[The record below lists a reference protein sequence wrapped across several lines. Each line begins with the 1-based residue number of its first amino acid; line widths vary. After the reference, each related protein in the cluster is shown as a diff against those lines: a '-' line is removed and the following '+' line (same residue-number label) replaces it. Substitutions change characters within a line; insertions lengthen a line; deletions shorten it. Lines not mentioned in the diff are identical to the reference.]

1 MGGNAFTRAIADAF
15 KLNFQRA
22 EKLKRTAPMSK
33 YARQI
38 FQAMR
43 PVFTELASEIQRSLS
58 FYHSSN
64 PEAKLLKVIAF
75 GGGTKMRGLLKYL
88 RQTLQVPVE
97 RPDSFKKLAVAQG
110 VSAAKF
116 HEKVA
121 DFGVVYGLALQ
132 GLDLGRIESNL
143 LPRSVERSM
152 AWAGKAKYF
161 TAAAS
166 LLLLASIMCFARTNL
181 DKFSYGRNKRFQD
194 ESASIIREARQAGLK
209 LREVKSKAAGHKALI
224 EKAFEPFAH
233 RDVVPL
239 LHQTIISILPNER
252 NNRSQKE
259 LYEAFAAGNV
269 ERVKEIPRKE
279 RKQIF
284 VTGMSVRFVEDVE
297 NALLGGMGLVVARGG
312 EGAGASDERA
322 AREREAWERYSK
334 YRPKAYGQEEEEV
347 KKHEPGFV
355 VTVEGYSPYKNLG
368 ELMDPYGVEDEP
380 NKWGVITRLSHLDE
394 MMGGKSPFGLFGQ
407 TTDTKHFKLD
417 RGAVELDTEMPLGIG
432 VVEFMYEKPEGEET
446 PYGYG
451 TYAQTGEPVLI
462 DPMTKES
469 IGKAPK
475 SGSSVKGKPGK
486 LSDADYEVNDHWF
499 VLKFKVVWK
508 EAPKETVAK
517 TTASAGTGWTR

>member
-1 MGGNAFTRAIADAF
+1 M
-15 KLNFQRA
+15 
-22 EKLKRTAPMSK
+22 
-33 YARQI
+33 
-38 FQAMR
+38 
-43 PVFTELASEIQRSLS
+43 
-58 FYHSSN
+58 
-64 PEAKLLKVIAF
+64 LKVIAF